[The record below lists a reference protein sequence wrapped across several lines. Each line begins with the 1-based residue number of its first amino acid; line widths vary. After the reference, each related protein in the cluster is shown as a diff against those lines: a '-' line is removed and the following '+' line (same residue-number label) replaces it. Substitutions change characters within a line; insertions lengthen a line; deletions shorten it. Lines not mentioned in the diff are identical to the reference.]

1 MEMFETRNLL
11 HKKACQH
18 RVCKAVELM
27 IVDAL
32 LEDKETK
39 ER

>member
-32 LEDKETK
+32 LKDEAKKEK
-39 ER
+39 